1 MEIPVSLSPGETGRI
16 RVILSY
22 YDDRWVTARNF
33 GSADGTAE
41 YAFMMWD
48 ILDEKTEQFSSAI
61 PRIGMEDID
70 SYIRWYMVPAVSL
83 TKYTRDGDLLT
94 MGYCELNQ
102 RDSYWTTW
110 THLVLFRDAEK
121 KMIDESA
128 AAQLPTGKIPTT
140 ILPDINRDDDLDIW
154 YRVAASGIILG

>member
-70 SYIRWYMVPAVSL
+70 SP
-83 TKYTRDGDLLT
+83 
-94 MGYCELNQ
+94 
-102 RDSYWTTW
+102 
-110 THLVLFRDAEK
+110 
-121 KMIDESA
+121 
-128 AAQLPTGKIPTT
+128 
-140 ILPDINRDDDLDIW
+140 
-154 YRVAASGIILG
+154 